1 MTLSQICNL
10 DKLGEEL
17 LELSR
22 YITSNSRTMSSEEIQ
37 AIFDFETNYFNK
49 LSNALTALNVQYC
62 PEATE
67 ELIDAFFK
75 SMKGIIDKGE

>member
-1 MTLSQICNL
+1 
-10 DKLGEEL
+10 
-17 LELSR
+17 
-22 YITSNSRTMSSEEIQ
+22 MSSEEIQ